1 MCLNSDNVFEISHG
15 KKEWISVKKK
25 LSKMKV
31 QMFNKLFL
39 TYNQHFFFN
48 DDSALRFQRKS
59 KFLNPRIKYILS
71 ANDPRYIN
79 TTYYTRVYQ
88 TYVNFLLY
96 KM

>member
-39 TYNQHFFFN
+39 TYNQHLF
-48 DDSALRFQRKS
+48 SMMIQR
-59 KFLNPRIKYILS
+59 
-71 ANDPRYIN
+71 
-79 TTYYTRVYQ
+79 
-88 TYVNFLLY
+88 
-96 KM
+96 